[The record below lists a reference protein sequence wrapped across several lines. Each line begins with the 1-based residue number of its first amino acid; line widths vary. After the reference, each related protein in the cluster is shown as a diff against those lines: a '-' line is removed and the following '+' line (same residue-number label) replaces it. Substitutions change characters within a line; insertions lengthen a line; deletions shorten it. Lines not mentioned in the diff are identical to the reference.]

1 MMENGVQNGVQNGI
15 ATNHDRN
22 SNGVFAAQPAAAA
35 QPNGAAMANGA
46 LAGTSN
52 PRRMNDLPDEI
63 LHISDGFI
71 PVADILSKL
80 AQKTHNQL
88 QIKILELAKMP
99 LPMAAVNGN
108 SAHPD
113 GQLDDRSTE
122 NLGKKSTL
130 LEFVQD
136 THAKFVKALVIA
148 AWSRNAATVSKL
160 IDVMSFMTLKL
171 SYYETALD
179 KLIQMK
185 RDLTFARI
193 PCPDLQTAL
202 QVLSAGEASW
212 MPDFGYITPPPLSA
226 REQMKWVNELNTL
239 LSIRLN
245 VEDHDK
251 IPYHFRDYSIESGRV
266 TFRVHGEFE
275 VDLTIADDDF
285 EKQYWF
291 IDFRFLFTPAPTGLT
306 EVVRFEIEALVNAAL
321 QNDGLQGCYN
331 VLHEFVLTH
340 KITEYVRQAF
350 EMARGLWS
358 DTLKVE
364 RLNRAMSIQYWT
376 NRLSSDG
383 PNSWI
388 ILGVHSG
395 KVPGVVPHP
404 KHKSHLTLRW
414 FRDGKE
420 VKDADI
426 PIDDAEISTEALL
439 RRVIARHTEHIL
451 SGLHGKLRNKTRY
464 LKRESALG
472 LTVSPDDPAES
483 ALKMQ
488 LTRNEVLTLRIV
500 PMTGLCSMAPQTA
513 IVGEYEALLNKT
525 KNLVEEGINPLEKL
539 RCRCI
544 VSEFMRRG
552 ISTGWTGVKG
562 PVRPDD
568 VKPLL
573 QTKDAFQSA
582 WFQRRGWPPQWYLM
596 LSLSGSGDRWWLVE
610 V

>member
-1 MMENGVQNGVQNGI
+1 MMENGVQNGV

-22 SNGVFAAQPAAAA
+22 SNGVFASQAAASAQPT
-35 QPNGAAMANGA
+35 GAAMANGA
-46 LAGTSN
+46 NTGTSN
-52 PRRMNDLPDEI
+52 PWRMNDLPDEI

-99 LPMAAVNGN
+99 LPSAVTNGN

-122 NLGKKSTL
+122 NLAKKSTL

-171 SYYETALD
+171 GFYEAALE
-179 KLIQMK
+179 KLINMK
-185 RDLTFARI
+185 RDLTYARI

-212 MPDFGYITPPPLSA
+212 MPDFGYIAPPPLSA
-226 REQMKWVNELNTL
+226 RDQMKWMNELNTL

-251 IPYHFRDYSIESGRV
+251 IPYYFRNYNIESGRV
-266 TFRVHGEFE
+266 TFRVEGEFE

-306 EVVRFEIEALVNAAL
+306 DVVRFEIEALVNGAL

-376 NRLSSDG
+376 NRLSSEG

-426 PIDDAEISTEALL
+426 PIDDVEISTEALL

-451 SGLHGKLRNKTRY
+451 SGLHGKLRNKARY
-464 LKRESALG
+464 LKRESSLG
-472 LTVSPDDPAES
+472 LTVSLDDPAES

-488 LTRNEVLTLRIV
+488 LTRNELLTLRIV

-525 KNLVEEGINPLEKL
+525 KNIVEEGINPLEKL

-544 VSEFMRRG
+544 VSEIMRRG

-582 WFQRRGWPPQWYLM
+582 WFQRRGWPSQWYLM